1 MRRPGPWVVGVLV
14 LCGAGCAL
22 GPIALERN
30 RLKYNEAVRQTWN
43 EQFLLNIV
51 RLRYR
56 DPPQFDAVTNILSSH
71 EFGAATSSQN
81 QFRSNET
88 VHNTANLGQLFAQ
101 YNINANANIAER
113 PTLTIAP
120 LEGADFTQHLLGH
133 VHLESLGL
141 LLTTGW
147 DVDRVLR
154 VAVHEMNGVQ
164 NVKRTVGDLEEPPH
178 AEMFISIA
186 RQMRALQHQG
196 LMEFAYDEFKR
207 PVGDPLLV
215 AEGTVK
221 PTDVLAADEKH
232 YEYHIANI
240 EKGPKDEKGPKEEK
254 GTKEQVMLFAKE
266 RAPVMRIAPSAWG
279 TDCGVEQLAQ
289 RLHLAPGLANYRV
302 YQGDDY
308 GQLKPPPEPGASL
321 MVSTRS
327 LIGVFQFASKSVQ
340 VPQEHIDEGLVRD
353 RGDGSN
359 EVYDWSPVLGGL
371 IRVKSQ
377 KVRPAHAFVT
387 TKYRGYWFFIDDDD
401 LLSKSTF
408 ALILELTGLELAG
421 GVAPGPLVTIPV
433 GGGIQVAPGSGTGG
447 GGGRGGGGRGG

>member
-1 MRRPGPWVVGVLV
+1 MRRPGPWVIGALL

-22 GPIALERN
+22 GPVALERN

-71 EFGAATSSQN
+71 EFSAAANN
-81 QFRSNET
+81 QEQLRSNET
-88 VHNTANLGQLFAQ
+88 NLKNTVNNNLFAQ
-101 YNINANANIAER
+101 YLFGVNANISER

-133 VHLESLGL
+133 VHLESLVL

-154 VAVHEMNGVQ
+154 VAVHEMNGVP
-164 NVKRTVGDLEEPPH
+164 NVKRTIGDTEEPPR
-178 AEMFISIA
+178 AEAFIALA

-196 LMEFAYDEFKR
+196 LLEFAYEDFEK
-207 PVGDPLLV
+207 PVSLPTV
-215 AEGTVK
+215 TSGTNNVK
-221 PTDVLAADEKH
+221 AADLITAADKH
-232 YEYHIANI
+232 YEYHVAPLPG
-240 EKGPKDEKGPKEEK
+240 EKDAKEVKEE
-254 GTKEQVMLFAKE
+254 VVLFAKE
-266 RAPVMRIAPSAWG
+266 RAPVMRIAPPAWG
-279 TDCGVEQLAQ
+279 AGCGAEEVARL
-289 RLHLAPGLANYRV
+289 LHLDPAVGSYRL

-308 GQLKPPPEPGASL
+308 GQLRLPPHPGADL
-321 MVSTRS
+321 LVSTRS

-340 VPQEHIDEGLVRD
+340 VPQQHIDEGLVRD
-353 RGDGSN
+353 RGDGAN
-359 EVYDWSPVLGGL
+359 EVYDWSGVLGGL

-377 KVRPAHAFVT
+377 KVRPAHAFVA

-408 ALILELTGLELAG
+408 ALILELTGLELSG
-421 GVAPGPLVTIPV
+421 GIAPGPLVTVPV
-433 GGGIQVAPGSGTGG
+433 GGGIQVAPTSGG
-447 GGGRGGGGRGG
+447 GGGTGPGGRTGRSGG